1 MNGSETLYS
10 KLMYVGMPANGLQWN
25 PSNVCTSLPVLFNKK
40 SPFLRGAFPLFG
52 EFVEGNG
59 AKRDNAMLFHIGADI
74 GAGLFA
80 FRNKNQ

>member
-25 PSNVCTSLPVLFNKK
+25 PSNVCTSLPGLSNKK
-40 SPFLRGAFPLFG
+40 APFFGDFPLFG
-52 EFVEGNG
+52 KFVEGYG
-59 AKRDNAMLFHIGADI
+59 AKRGNAVLFHIGADI